1 MLWESSL
8 PARYLA
14 ARSLVRR
21 GTIEP
26 VNMYSRFFEY
36 FRRDLFCL
44 LQYFGGNA
52 RIVEN
57 RDRDAW
63 AFLRQV
69 LGSRCCI

>member
-1 MLWESSL
+1 MLWESGL

-14 ARSLVRR
+14 AGSLFRR
-21 GTIEP
+21 ETIDP

-36 FRRDLFCL
+36 LRRDLFCL

-57 RDRDAW
+57 RDRYAW
-63 AFLRQV
+63 AFLR
-69 LGSRCCI
+69 